1 MKDSDPERTHHVI
14 PLDRVGKK
22 AKKRATAIEIRTA
35 VLTGGPRV
43 TGKGGTR
50 ELSGAKVMPGMV
62 VTTRYPKDLRILSYV
77 S

>member
-14 PLDRVGKK
+14 PLDRVEKK
-22 AKKRATAIEIRTA
+22 GQKAGYGDRNQNSGSHR
-35 VLTGGPRV
+35 GPRV